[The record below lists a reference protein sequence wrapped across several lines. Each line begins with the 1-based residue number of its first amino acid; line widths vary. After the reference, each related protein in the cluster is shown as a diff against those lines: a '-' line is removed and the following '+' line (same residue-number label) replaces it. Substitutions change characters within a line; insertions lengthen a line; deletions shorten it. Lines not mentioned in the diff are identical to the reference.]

1 GLVHE
6 AGVRV
11 ALVSGDDGTWD
22 AAGPSVPTVDGR
34 FVELHTGSYYLFY
47 SGGNFQGAYGM
58 GYATA
63 SSPAGPFTKS
73 SANPIFTQTSSV
85 LGPGG
90 GDQLVSGP
98 HGGLWLLYAAR
109 SWSNSATRTLRLEQ
123 FSWHP
128 GSPDPP

>member
-1 GLVHE
+1 MV
-6 AGVRV
+6 
-11 ALVSGDDGTWD
+11 
-22 AAGPSVPTVDGR
+22 AGPDFTI
-34 FVELHTGSYYLFY
+34 Y

-63 SSPAGPFTKS
+63 SSPTGPFTKS

-109 SWSNSATRTLRLEQ
+109 SWSNSATRTLRLDQ
-123 FSWHP
+123 FSWRP
-128 GSPDPP
+128 GSPDTPAITGPTSSPQTTQP